1 MRRRLLQQD
10 RGNTAEADHAQ
21 TVNTSPITEAEPTHA
36 QGINCKV
43 TRVTRILL
51 MCRNCAH
58 CMGVVFI

>member
-10 RGNTAEADHAQ
+10 RGNTVEADHVQ

-43 TRVTRILL
+43 MRVALNIAH
-51 MCRNCAH
+51 MPNCAH